1 MDWNSLPEEV
11 NGVISID
18 GFKEQLAYTMAAP
31 RYPY

>member
-1 MDWNSLPEEV
+1 MYDTNIPEQV
-11 NGVISID
+11 KGASSIN